1 MGREIRDPIGVIVK
15 KFTETEGNLTRI
27 FIIGE
32 NVTGT
37 LVIQPRYRKQV
48 MRVQYLRHFR
58 YNNSR
63 LVVYFAKID

>member
-1 MGREIRDPIGVIVK
+1 MGREIRDLIGVIVK

-37 LVIQPRYRKQV
+37 CYSTTISQTGNESTISLTFQV
-48 MRVQYLRHFR
+48 Q
-58 YNNSR
+58 
-63 LVVYFAKID
+63 